1 MASGRRGLLSLPAE
15 LLLSLTDHR
24 GAFGLCANVLTPM
37 GCQFM
42 YVWVLVLLIRTFAE
56 PAYRLIETIPT
67 YSQLHAKIV
76 ARCSPPP
83 ETEHEQTLAA
93 TFEMQERLSSIFLGF
108 MTALIFGVVTPLLPL
123 VALLGSWLNFC
134 SLVWVSHTE
143 QDVQPFGQLL
153 AATVMVQ
160 PPITSIQMMV
170 MGLVV
175 VLSVF
180 IFVDMSFDI
189 GPFALYVVFN
199 SILIPLSFV
208 RPPKWILMCCKIND
222 FMERTIFEDV
232 SEEGCQD
239 GEETTEEKDL
249 DFEIEFNMS
258 STIACHAFK
267 DDDFRQELP
276 RVESNVNSPES
287 PSSEGLSDMV
297 MQTKILSKYSSVKHA
312 LQNDTLAPQQEAA
325 LKRVQQL
332 FLKEHAEPLRS
343 EFITPRKPAA
353 AGKQAKGEVVKALAS
368 SRSHRSSSPTRPRSG
383 SLQPKAAATPR
394 FDSISKGKKTQ
405 NRSQLDPNTTPD
417 RIKRTR
423 QARQR
428 PSTPKNIN
436 ADAKS
441 AADCGLVSPRY
452 SSKSARGTKEM
463 QPAKVL
469 HI

>member
-1 MASGRRGLLSLPAE
+1 
-15 LLLSLTDHR
+15 
-24 GAFGLCANVLTPM
+24 
-37 GCQFM
+37 
-42 YVWVLVLLIRTFAE
+42 
-56 PAYRLIETIPT
+56 
-67 YSQLHAKIV
+67 
-76 ARCSPPP
+76 
-83 ETEHEQTLAA
+83 
-93 TFEMQERLSSIFLGF
+93 
-108 MTALIFGVVTPLLPL
+108 
-123 VALLGSWLNFC
+123 
-134 SLVWVSHTE
+134 
-143 QDVQPFGQLL
+143 
-153 AATVMVQ
+153 
-160 PPITSIQMMV
+160 MMV

-189 GPFALYVVFN
+189 GPFASYVVFN

-222 FMERTIFEDV
+222 FLERTILASEDV

-239 GEETTEEKDL
+239 GEETTEEKEL
-249 DFEIEFNMS
+249 DFKIEFNMS
-258 STIACHAFK
+258 STIGCHAIN
-267 DDDFRQELP
+267 DNDFRQEPP

-297 MQTKILSKYSSVKHA
+297 MQTKILSKYSSVSHA

-332 FLKEHAEPLRS
+332 FLEEDAEPLRS

-353 AGKQAKGEVVKALAS
+353 AGKQAKGEGVKALAS

-405 NRSQLDPNTTPD
+405 NRSQLDPNTSLN
-417 RIKRTR
+417 RIKRTK

-428 PSTPKNIN
+428 PSKPKNIN

-441 AADCGLVSPRY
+441 AADRGLVSPRY
-452 SSKSARGTKEM
+452 SSGSTRGTKEK